1 MNKKILVGIAI
12 AIIAISVTVVGIKNT
27 LGDKALAL
35 PGEENTEKA
44 LNIQET
50 NKTTASSTEPVKSG
64 SAPSG
69 EAGESG
75 P

>member
-12 AIIAISVTVVGIKNT
+12 AIIAISVAVVGVKNT

-50 NKTTASSTEPVKSG
+50 NKTITSSTGPAKSA
-64 SAPSG
+64 STPSG

>member
-12 AIIAISVTVVGIKNT
+12 AVIAIAVAVVGTKTI

-35 PGEENTEKA
+35 PGEEHTEKA

-50 NKTTASSTEPVKSG
+50 NKTLVTTTGSAKFGSASS
-64 SAPSG
+64 G
-69 EAGESG
+69 ESGESG

>member
-1 MNKKILVGIAI
+1 MNKKILVGIAVV
-12 AIIAISVTVVGIKNT
+12 IIAIAVAVVSTKTI

-35 PGEENTEKA
+35 PGEEHTEKA

-50 NKTTASSTEPVKSG
+50 NQTQGASTGSVKSG
-64 SAPSG
+64 STPSA
-69 EAGESG
+69 ESGESG

>member
-12 AIIAISVTVVGIKNT
+12 AVIAIAVAVVGAKTI

-35 PGEENTEKA
+35 PGEEHTEKA
-44 LNIQET
+44 LNIQE
-50 NKTTASSTEPVKSG
+50 NKTTVSSTGLVKSG

-69 EAGESG
+69 ESAESG

>member
-1 MNKKILVGIAI
+1 MNKKILVGITI
-12 AIIAISVTVVGIKNT
+12 AIIAIAVAVVGVKNT
-27 LGDKALAL
+27 LGDKATEL

-50 NKTTASSTEPVKSG
+50 NKTTVTSTGPVESG
-64 SAPSG
+64 SEPSG

>member
-12 AIIAISVTVVGIKNT
+12 AVIAIAVAVVGAKTI

-35 PGEENTEKA
+35 PGEEHTEKA
-44 LNIQET
+44 LNIQE
-50 NKTTASSTEPVKSG
+50 NKTTVSSTGPVKSG

-69 EAGESG
+69 ESAESG

>member
-12 AIIAISVTVVGIKNT
+12 AVIAIAVAVVGAKTI

-35 PGEENTEKA
+35 PGEEHTEKA
-44 LNIQET
+44 LNLQE
-50 NKTTASSTEPVKSG
+50 NKTTVASTGPVKSG

-69 EAGESG
+69 ESAESG